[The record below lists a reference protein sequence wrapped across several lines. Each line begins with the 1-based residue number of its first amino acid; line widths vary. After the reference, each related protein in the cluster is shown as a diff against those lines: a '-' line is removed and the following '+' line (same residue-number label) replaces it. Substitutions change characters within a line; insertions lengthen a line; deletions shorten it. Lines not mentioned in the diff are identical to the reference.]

1 MTKTK
6 EIPTKIRYVF
16 TRVKDS
22 FVENGTIYISFSAR
36 LTREYPQTRYSR
48 YADNDRIWFDIQELK
63 ESHATKKMTSLKE
76 GVSTYFLS
84 EDVFDELVKLSSH
97 CPKELYHITPIF
109 EGTYFKKLA
118 KYG

>member
-1 MTKTK
+1 MTKTR

-36 LTREYPQTRYSR
+36 LTREYPQSIYSH
-48 YADNDRIWFDIQELK
+48 NDRIWFDIQELK
-63 ESHATKKMTSLKE
+63 ESHATKKMSSLKE

-84 EDVFDELVKLSSH
+84 EEVFDELVKLSSH

-109 EGTYFKKLA
+109 EDTYFKKLA